1 MHGLGRR
8 TVMFQLPCNLVI
20 LNSDLMHA
28 CLAARADMAL
38 GVAATAAAQE
48 ITRGTMQGLGAGTVP
63 EASRESSGAEGKKEG
78 RGEKG
83 SRRRRNR

>member
-1 MHGLGRR
+1 
-8 TVMFQLPCNLVI
+8 
-20 LNSDLMHA
+20 
-28 CLAARADMAL
+28 MAL